1 MWTRTEPVST
11 AMPCFVWLDTMMSVG
26 HAEVLYYEGAEVLYY
41 EHWKESAFIQT
52 AANALMR
59 LSNLIFI

>member
-1 MWTRTEPVST
+1 
-11 AMPCFVWLDTMMSVG
+11 MPCFVWLDTMMSVG

-41 EHWKESAFIQT
+41 EGAEVLCYEHWKESAFIQT